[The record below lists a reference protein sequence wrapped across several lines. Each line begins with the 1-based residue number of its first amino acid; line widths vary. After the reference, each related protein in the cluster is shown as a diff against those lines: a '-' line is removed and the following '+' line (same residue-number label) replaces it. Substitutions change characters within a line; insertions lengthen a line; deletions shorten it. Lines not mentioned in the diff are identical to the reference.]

1 MNDELEAKLNE
12 FEDWLIDEMWFSPST
27 VNSTIRK
34 MKFVAE
40 KCDLKLSNIGKKR

>member
-1 MNDELEAKLNE
+1 MTEDLEAKLEE
-12 FEDWLIDEMWFSPST
+12 FEDWLIDEMRFSPST

-40 KCDLKLSNIGKKR
+40 IKLSHVKSIE